1 VTSEPSATHG
11 TDTAGFHERHR
22 DAHSAVVLDPTLPD
36 DAALIDSLRSD
47 PTVTVVDTGAEQA
60 RTLAELLPTPGP
72 EFTDEPR
79 RWAYYPWRRTLVAV
93 LGPRAYLRT
102 RTDRNR
108 DLITIAEQQHLSS
121 LRIGIIGLSVGHA
134 IAHTLAMQG
143 LCGELRLAD
152 FDALELSNLNRV
164 PATVFDLGVNKAA
177 AAARRVAEID
187 PYLAVR
193 VDDRGVTADSI
204 DGFLEGLDVVVE
216 ECDSLDVKALVREAA
231 RRHRLPVVMAT
242 SDRGLVDVERFDSEP
257 DRPVFHGLLGGLD
270 AATLAGLDNK
280 DKVPHVLRIIEG
292 ASLSPRA
299 AASLVEVGQTL
310 ATWPQ
315 LAGDVLIGASAVA
328 EAVRRIGLG
337 ERLPSGRVRV
347 DMSTFMEELVDPRNR
362 TAAPAE
368 AHDPAPARA
377 RDAVHAVALA
387 ANQAPSGGNA
397 QPWRIETGAGTVAI
411 HLTPERTTLMDVNL
425 RGSAVA
431 VGAASFNAR
440 VAAAARGV
448 LGDVHLTE
456 HQTASPLT
464 AVIDLDG
471 AGADPDLAALYP
483 LLESRETNRHRGTPT
498 PLTDTITEALGNAA
512 HREGAR
518 LVLLTDRTD
527 LDAAGEV
534 LSGADRIRYLTT
546 RLHREMTSELRW
558 PGDESPDTGI
568 DVRSLE
574 LSPADFA
581 TLDILRRTEVMALL
595 ASWGVGSRLGSDTRD
610 RIVNSS
616 SLAVI
621 IGSDPSLTGYAHGG
635 AAAEAVWLTAQRH
648 GLAVQPVSP
657 VFLYAHDDADL
668 HGLSPEFAGQ
678 LAELQDRF
686 RHLTSVADGETQIL
700 ALRLVT
706 APPASVRSRR
716 RPLVHTA
723 PGLS

>member
-1 VTSEPSATHG
+1 MTSEPSATHG
-11 TDTAGFHERHR
+11 TDISHFIGQHR
-22 DAHSAVVLDPTLPD
+22 NATGAVVLDPALPEE
-36 DAALIDSLRSD
+36 AGLVDSLRSD
-47 PTVTVVDTGAEQA
+47 PTVTVVDAVAEQA
-60 RTLAELLPTPGP
+60 RTLAELLPAPGP
-72 EFTDEPR
+72 EFIDEPR
-79 RWAYYPWRRTLVAV
+79 RWAYYPWRRTLVAI

-108 DLITIAEQQHLSS
+108 DLITIAEQQKLSS
-121 LRIGIIGLSVGHA
+121 LSIGIIGLSVGHV

-152 FDALELSNLNRV
+152 FDELELSNLNRV
-164 PATVFDLGVNKAA
+164 PATVFDLGVNKATV
-177 AAARRVAEID
+177 AARRVAEID
-187 PYLAVR
+187 PYLTVR
-193 VDDRGVTADSI
+193 VHDRGVTADSI
-204 DGFLEGLDVVVE
+204 DEFLEGLDVVVE

-242 SDRGLVDVERFDSEP
+242 SDRGLVDVERFDIEP
-257 DRPVFHGLLGGLD
+257 ERPVFHGLLGGLD
-270 AATLAGLDNK
+270 AAALGGLDNK

-347 DMSTFMEELVDPRNR
+347 DMSTFMEELTDPRN
-362 TAAPAE
+362 TPAAPTE
-368 AHDPAPARA
+368 ADDPAPVHA

-397 QPWRIETGAGTVAI
+397 QPWHIETGAGTVTI
-411 HLTPERTTLMDVNL
+411 RLTPERTTLMDVNL

-431 VGAASFNAR
+431 VGAAAFNAR

-448 LGDVHLTE
+448 LGDVHLSE
-456 HQTASPLT
+456 HESGSPLT
-464 AVIDLDG
+464 AVIDLS
-471 AGADPDLAALYP
+471 GADADADLAELYP
-483 LLESRETNRHRGTPT
+483 VLDSRETNRHRGTPT
-498 PLTDTITEALGNAA
+498 PLTDTVAEALSAA
-512 HREGAR
+512 ARREGAR
-518 LVLLTDRTD
+518 LVLLTERTD

-546 RLHREMTSELRW
+546 QLHREMTSELRW

-581 TLDILRRTEVMALL
+581 TLDILRRTEVMTLL

-610 RIVNSS
+610 RIANSS

-621 IGSDPSLTGYAHGG
+621 VGNDPTLTGYAHGG

-657 VFLYAHDDADL
+657 VFLYAHNDADL
-668 HGLSPEFAGQ
+668 HGLSPQFAGQ
-678 LAELQDRF
+678 LAEMQARF
-686 RHLTSVADGETQIL
+686 RHLTGVADGEVEIL

-706 APPASVRSRR
+706 APRASVRSRR
-716 RPLVHTA
+716 RPLVPTA